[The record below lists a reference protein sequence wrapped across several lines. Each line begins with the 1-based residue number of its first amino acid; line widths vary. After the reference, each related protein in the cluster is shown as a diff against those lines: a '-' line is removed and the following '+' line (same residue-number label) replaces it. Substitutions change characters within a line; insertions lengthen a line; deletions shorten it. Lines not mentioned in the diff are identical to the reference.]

1 MKRESKQWGKNKILI
16 QTLAASIV
24 LLKLEE
30 EWTANL
36 DCSATE
42 GCHINEIVL
51 GIQHNIMCQF
61 SKLFSN
67 RL

>member
-1 MKRESKQWGKNKILI
+1 MKRESKQWGENKILI

-42 GCHINEIVL
+42 DCHINEIVL
-51 GIQHNIMCQF
+51 GIELR
-61 SKLFSN
+61 K
-67 RL
+67 